1 MITVE
6 EKLSIFTQYLLR
18 KQRELGQ
25 EKIGEAKD
33 KCQVLIKLS
42 NDRIAQDKRSIE
54 ERNYHVIFRDKNKI
68 IAQGKNNA
76 KNNKLALR
84 SCLLDD
90 FKKTIVNEAKSYF
103 ESDLYKAY
111 LKKCIQN
118 VPEIL
123 GEHEGL
129 IIAVHEA
136 DLEIVKDYAESF
148 LEKYQVEFIEL
159 DPLLTGGIKVKD
171 SEEQISCDFTIENLV
186 KENNKVIGL
195 RLEKIIEK
203 QV

>member
-25 EKIGEAKD
+25 EKIGEVKD
-33 KCQVLIKLS
+33 KCQALIKLS
-42 NDRIAQDKRSIE
+42 NDKIAKDKRSIE

-76 KNNKLALR
+76 KNSRLALR

-103 ESDLYKAY
+103 GSDLYKEY
-111 LKKCIQN
+111 LKNCIQS

-136 DLEIVKDYAESF
+136 DLEIVKTYAESF
-148 LEKYQVEFIEL
+148 LENYQVEFVEL
-159 DPLLTGGIKVKD
+159 DPLLTGGLKVKD

-186 KENNKVIGL
+186 RENNKLIGL
-195 RLEKIIEK
+195 RLEEIIEK

>member
-33 KCQVLIKLS
+33 KCQALIKLS
-42 NDRIAQDKRSIE
+42 NDKIAKDKRSIE

-76 KNNKLALR
+76 KNSRLALR

-103 ESDLYKAY
+103 ESDLYKEY
-111 LKKCIQN
+111 LKKCIQR

-129 IIAVHEA
+129 IIAVHDA
-136 DLEIVKDYAESF
+136 DLEIVKTYAESF
-148 LEKYQVEFIEL
+148 LENYQVAFVEL
-159 DPLLTGGIKVKD
+159 DPLITGGIKVKD

-186 KENNKVIGL
+186 RENNKLIGL
-195 RLEKIIEK
+195 RLEEIIEK